1 MCTFLFWY
9 LIRIFLKK
17 EIIILPVPGALKFYL
32 LDTHY
37 YHEYG
42 INYGILLYLTI
53 FTVILFIGILK
64 RGNLFSITCQ
74 ELHLCKLICDL

>member
-17 EIIILPVPGALKFYL
+17 EIIILPVPALKFYQ
-32 LDTHY
+32 LDMHY

-53 FTVILFIGILK
+53 FMVILFIGILK